1 MCEARR
7 CAELLATSTALSR
20 AAVGHHAAAGC
31 QTLQPCNTLPC
42 AVPACPQGRAKRG
55 ELRYLESAQAYFDDV
70 AHFDEISR
78 MCSYT
83 HPRVWQD
90 NPGALL
96 RLTEAVPVDCLAH
109 PCHGWCLLL
118 LLLSAEG
125 AEQLPRSLR
134 Q

>member
-1 MCEARR
+1 MREARR
-7 CAELLATSTALSR
+7 CAELLATSTALLG
-20 AAVGHHAAAGC
+20 AVGGRHAVAGC
-31 QTLQPCNTLPC
+31 QTLQPGDALPC
-42 AVPACPQGRAKRG
+42 AVPACLQGRAKRG

-96 RLTEAVPVDCLAH
+96 RLTVAVPVDCLAH
-109 PCHGWCLLL
+109 TCHGWCLLL
-118 LLLSAEG
+118 LSAEG
-125 AEQLPRSLR
+125 VEQLPRSLR